1 MKAECFE
8 EQLLEFGSDQL
19 VEHPQDGLFLYG
31 PIQVK
36 GSRAVVNVGAVDTR
50 SGIDLITRWIKKAR
64 RSHSRPESRRPTHV
78 SLARVSI

>member
-8 EQLLEFGSDQL
+8 EQLLEFGSDQR

-36 GSRAVVNVGAVDTR
+36 ESRAVVNVGAVGTR

-78 SLARVSI
+78 SLARFSI